1 MLAWNGGNE
10 NWQGNGL
17 KLGKI
22 TAFEEDYLMMIMIA
36 VHGNAH
42 IKYSIKFNANVIY
55 TGIIIIS
62 IKMLLIDFMGIIKIN
77 I

>member
-42 IKYSIKFNANVIY
+42 IKYIAS
-55 TGIIIIS
+55 S
-62 IKMLLIDFMGIIKIN
+62 SMPM
-77 I
+77 